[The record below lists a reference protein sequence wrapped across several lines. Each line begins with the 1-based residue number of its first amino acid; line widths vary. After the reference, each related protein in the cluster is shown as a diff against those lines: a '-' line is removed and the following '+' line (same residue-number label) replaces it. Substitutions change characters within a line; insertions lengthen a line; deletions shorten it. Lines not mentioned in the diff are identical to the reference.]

1 MKWFSWKV
9 VFGILVY
16 IAVYAAFGVAI
27 YPRDSQGKA
36 KKESEAAVKIL
47 ELYEVRVDSA
57 KREKKAGQ
65 RKLLRAQSR
74 LERLKSLHGS
84 SAVSL
89 RELLDAE
96 RDVAMFAAEIEAD
109 DNAIREA
116 ELHLDLMR
124 LGIDHGEVNLDDL
137 RLPTELIRK
146 H

>member
-1 MKWFSWKV
+1 M
-9 VFGILVY
+9 
-16 IAVYAAFGVAI
+16 
-27 YPRDSQGKA
+27 
-36 KKESEAAVKIL
+36 
-47 ELYEVRVDSA
+47 
-57 KREKKAGQ
+57 
-65 RKLLRAQSR
+65 
-74 LERLKSLHGS
+74 
-84 SAVSL
+84 
-89 RELLDAE
+89 LDAE